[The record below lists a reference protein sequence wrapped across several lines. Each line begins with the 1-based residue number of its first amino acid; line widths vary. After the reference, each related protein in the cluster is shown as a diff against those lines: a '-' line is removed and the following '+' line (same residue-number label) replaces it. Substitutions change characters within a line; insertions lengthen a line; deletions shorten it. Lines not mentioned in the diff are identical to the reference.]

1 MIATFMY
8 ICKFISPVTKFLIIC
23 ESEFVKA
30 IKIGYVTCM
39 RNEKLSVKKI
49 MSIRWIWGRLDFADK
64 GHSKINQ
71 KYSGI
76 SFFIH

>member
-8 ICKFISPVTKFLIIC
+8 KCKFISPVTKFLIIC

-39 RNEKLSVKKI
+39 RNEKLSVKKLCRLGEFGP
-49 MSIRWIWGRLDFADK
+49 IRFC
-64 GHSKINQ
+64 
-71 KYSGI
+71 
-76 SFFIH
+76 

>member
-1 MIATFMY
+1 MHE
-8 ICKFISPVTKFLIIC
+8 KSK
-23 ESEFVKA
+23 
-30 IKIGYVTCM
+30 IKC
-39 RNEKLSVKKI
+39 KKI
-49 MSIRWIWGRLDFADK
+49 YVDKVNLGRLDFADK

>member
-39 RNEKLSVKKI
+39 RNEKCRLGEFGADYILLIKVIQKLIK
-49 MSIRWIWGRLDFADK
+49 SIRAYLSLF
-64 GHSKINQ
+64 INL
-71 KYSGI
+71 Y
-76 SFFIH
+76 

>member
-39 RNEKLSVKKI
+39 RNEKLSVKKLC
-49 MSIRWIWGRLDFADK
+49 RLGEFAD
-64 GHSKINQ
+64 
-71 KYSGI
+71 
-76 SFFIH
+76 

>member
-1 MIATFMY
+1 MHENWKIK
-8 ICKFISPVTKFLIIC
+8 CKKN
-23 ESEFVKA
+23 
-30 IKIGYVTCM
+30 YVDYM
-39 RNEKLSVKKI
+39 NS
-49 MSIRWIWGRLDFADK
+49 GRLDFADK

>member
-23 ESEFVKA
+23 KSEFVKA

-49 MSIRWIWGRLDFADK
+49 MSIR
-64 GHSKINQ
+64 
-71 KYSGI
+71 
-76 SFFIH
+76 